1 MEGNE
6 ECAVIE
12 ATKPNLA
19 NMTQAIGKPEITRN
33 FELKQYHR
41 TDEVLGHTFVDGLDE
56 ASKMNLDSPCESS
69 CMARPYNEI
78 QLLLNNFT
86 TNDHNW
92 QGDGDSRRA
101 IKQKAAGLIELDDFS
116 AMRADIA
123 KFANQMN
130 RMTMQKTQPM
140 QHVEQMSICCE
151 LCGDSDMSD
160 MCPTNPESIYYV
172 RQQSRGPMINRNNMR
187 TLTTQIGRIIP
198 TFHGG
203 GNQPNQN
210 HYRPQGNFNKPHN
223 LPQQVEETT
232 NDLLKK
238 LLLDNQQLSTDF
250 GNLERQ
256 MGKLATNQY
265 TRPAGTLPSDI
276 DKNSEVN
283 AVTLRNMRELEKVPK
298 KRKDKHIP
306 EGELIPKV
314 QLKIPLVDVLC
325 EIPKYAK
332 YLKEIVSHKRR
343 LTEFETVALTEEC
356 TSRVQNKLPQ
366 KLKDPS
372 SFTIPVRIGNIDVG
386 CALCDLGVSINLM
399 PLSLFKQLGLG
410 APRPT
415 TVIIW
420 LTDYEANEL
429 VPIIVGRPLLVTGDE
444 IIKVR
449 DGKMILKVDNEELV
463 FNVYKAIQLPC
474 YYEELSIISVVEV
487 DEQLLDMSVDLD
499 DSLEKALI
507 LFDILEIDDEVE
519 EMMHI
524 LDAFCSYMQGIHP
537 FEPMNRPSG
546 PPPTPSIEE
555 PPKLELKP
563 LPLTF
568 NMLILAEE
576 KLLRVLC
583 EHTREFGWTMSDIR
597 GISPALRMH
606 KVLI

>member
-1 MEGNE
+1 
-6 ECAVIE
+6 
-12 ATKPNLA
+12 
-19 NMTQAIGKPEITRN
+19 
-33 FELKQYHR
+33 
-41 TDEVLGHTFVDGLDE
+41 
-56 ASKMNLDSPCESS
+56 MNLDSPCESS

-372 SFTIPVRIGNIDVG
+372 SFTIPHKSDALVLVQAIGSGSSKTNY
-386 CALCDLGVSINLM
+386 CDNLVDRSIAHPKGVIGDL
-399 PLSLFKQLGLG
+399 LLQIGKFIFL
-410 APRPT
+410 
-415 TVIIW
+415 VDFII
-420 LTDYEANEL
+420 LDYEANEL

-507 LFDILEIDDEVE
+507 LFDILEIDDE
-519 EMMHI
+519 
-524 LDAFCSYMQGIHP
+524 
-537 FEPMNRPSG
+537 
-546 PPPTPSIEE
+546 
-555 PPKLELKP
+555 
-563 LPLTF
+563 
-568 NMLILAEE
+568 EE

-583 EHTREFGWTMSDIR
+583 EHTREFGWTISDIR